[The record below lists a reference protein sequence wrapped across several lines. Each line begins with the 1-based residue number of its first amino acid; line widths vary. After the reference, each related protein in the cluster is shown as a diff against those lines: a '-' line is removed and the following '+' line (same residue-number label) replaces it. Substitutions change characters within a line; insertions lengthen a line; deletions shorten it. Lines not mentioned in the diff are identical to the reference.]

1 MYVTTAYDG
10 VFAIDART
18 GDRLWKHPPL
28 SGHFAECCGA
38 MNRGAAITDKFV
50 LIGQLDGVLVAHV
63 VALMIMTAAL
73 TGVSARA
80 ETSNDQTLQTRVASA
95 LGQARRF
102 ESLRR
107 FSDASSLGVLQSAI
121 YTMQSA
127 TDISALNVEKFT
139 SQRRM
144 IVQGW
149 AEILKTIEQSYDP
162 AFDPTSQN
170 DVPTTC
176 VIPPGGFPCG
186 ADPSVIGDLRVRDA
200 YVTALQENALKLKRA
215 FYYQRLHSMDE
226 SAMTILDT
234 SLDLFRRV
242 APEGVGPDFVALDG
256 ILRRTGLSET
266 RRTKIDALF
275 YAHPDH

>member
-1 MYVTTAYDG
+1 MYVTTAYDR

-162 AFDPTSQN
+162 ALELVKTMSQRHASYPQAVSHV
-170 DVPTTC
+170 VP
-176 VIPPGGFPCG
+176 IQ
-186 ADPSVIGDLRVRDA
+186 A
-200 YVTALQENALKLKRA
+200 
-215 FYYQRLHSMDE
+215 
-226 SAMTILDT
+226 
-234 SLDLFRRV
+234 
-242 APEGVGPDFVALDG
+242 
-256 ILRRTGLSET
+256 LSET
-266 RRTKIDALF
+266 
-275 YAHPDH
+275 YAFETHMLLRFKKTL